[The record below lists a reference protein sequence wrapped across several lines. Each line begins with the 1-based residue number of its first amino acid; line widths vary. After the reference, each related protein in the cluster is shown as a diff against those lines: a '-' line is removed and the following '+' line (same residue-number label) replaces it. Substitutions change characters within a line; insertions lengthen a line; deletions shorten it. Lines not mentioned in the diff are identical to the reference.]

1 MTILTKDIIF
11 NYFIH
16 NINKCDITNI
26 FLFIIIS
33 KVNLSPALSII
44 CMVIITKVM
53 KSIVVVSVI
62 LEFVLIGRD
71 QNH

>member
-1 MTILTKDIIF
+1 M
-11 NYFIH
+11 
-16 NINKCDITNI
+16 
-26 FLFIIIS
+26 FLFTIIS

-62 LEFVLIGRD
+62 GAMGVGRV
-71 QNH
+71 HFGRA